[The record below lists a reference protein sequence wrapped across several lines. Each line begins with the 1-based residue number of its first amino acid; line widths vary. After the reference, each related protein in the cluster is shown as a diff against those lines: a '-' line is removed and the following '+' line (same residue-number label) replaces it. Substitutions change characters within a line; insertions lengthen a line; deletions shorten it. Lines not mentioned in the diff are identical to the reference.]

1 MLSLE
6 LQSRLAHL
14 LLQVADL
21 ERQVEITRQVLCEL
35 IDFEPYSAFRAL
47 DRFSTGALTSRDIEE
62 FLLSQGIPCSS
73 IESSSLVQQYDSDN
87 DGRLS
92 LPEFHNLVLPAANA
106 ARRDIVLTRTP
117 LSATTAEVR
126 YAMGRLMEREVIYQR
141 EVGQWR
147 RELAG
152 QRDFNPMDAFK
163 AVNFRE
169 KAGIDKEMLLTFL
182 LRSGNNPFEEDLHAI
197 MRRFDTDGDGKLSY
211 LEFLEGISAIEGN
224 SALGNSTLPQYR
236 SPNRRSTPLRH
247 SPSPAKQPQPR
258 TSSPLKGNASLR
270 RSSPLSKAPAHSNSS
285 FKTPEKRK
293 FADSSLAN
301 HSSAGRNFPR
311 SAKISFSP
319 LSSQEEMELVNTL
332 KQQLDMLRD
341 LEEAKSDLV
350 DLQDFNL
357 IDGFRVLDVENKGY
371 VACLELEEG
380 LRVLGVRPLG
390 DESYLL
396 IRSYSKLSDSRLR
409 FSDFSAMLTPKDA
422 QMAAALA
429 QREPYRSSLR
439 DPRDAFSSET
449 LQRFAQVLRLLLDC
463 ESLSERLRQR
473 LSRRPE
479 FNSYDAFQAID
490 RDRNGFITLEELRA
504 VMEENGC
511 KVSNRDLKCL
521 MERYDKNRD
530 GRVSYSEFVQE
541 VTPKSPRKH

>member
-35 IDFEPYSAFRAL
+35 IDFEPYSAFRTI

-62 FLLSQGIPCSS
+62 FLLSQGIPCSAF
-73 IESSSLVQQYDSDN
+73 ESSSLVKQYDSN
-87 DGRLS
+87 SDGRLS

-117 LSATTAEVR
+117 LSTATAEVR

-141 EVGQWR
+141 EVSQCR

-152 QRDFNPMDAFK
+152 QRDFNPMEAFK
-163 AVNFRE
+163 AVNYRE
-169 KAGIDKEMLLTFL
+169 KVGIDKEMLRTFL
-182 LRSGNNPFEEDLHAI
+182 LRCGHNPLEDDLHAI
-197 MRRFDTDGDGKLSY
+197 IRRLDTDGDEKLSY
-211 LEFLEGISAIEGN
+211 LEFLDSISARDQSSGLGISP
-224 SALGNSTLPQYR
+224 LPQFR
-236 SPNRRSTPLRH
+236 SPNRRSTPLRS
-247 SPSPAKQPQPR
+247 SPSPSKHSQPR
-258 TSSPLKGNASLR
+258 TFSPLKAASSLR
-270 RSSPLSKAPAHSNSS
+270 RSSPLPNSS

-293 FADSSLAN
+293 FEGSSLAN
-301 HSSAGRNFPR
+301 RSSAGRSFPR
-311 SAKISFSP
+311 STKVSFSP
-319 LSSQEEMELVNTL
+319 LPAQEETELVNTL
-332 KQQLDMLRD
+332 KQQMDMLRD
-341 LEEAKSDLV
+341 LEDAKSGLV

-357 IDGFRVLDVENKGY
+357 IDGFRVLDVENKGF
-371 VACLELEEG
+371 VACMELEEG

-390 DESYLL
+390 DECYLL

-409 FSDFSAMLTPKDA
+409 FSDFSSMLTPKDA
-422 QMAAALA
+422 HLASALS
-429 QREPYRSSLR
+429 QREPYRSTLR

-479 FNSYDAFQAID
+479 FSSYDAFQAID
-490 RDRNGFITLEELRA
+490 RDRNGFITLEELRE
-504 VMEENGC
+504 VMEEKGC
-511 KVSNRDLKCL
+511 KVSSRDLKCL